1 MPSIVWCCGWLSS
14 SGRLSGEFLECGE
27 KASAGRDRLH
37 PMPTRHNLTDVQQ
50 KTQTTIQDVR
60 NWNKNDSALLTECW
74 TICTEHMFC
83 IVATNTPH
91 ITLILNIWPTG
102 ALVSFL
108 LWLSRAKVGASND
121 DDRVG
126 TFHSIRVQI
135 LRYQS
140 LLPHHI
146 RQCCCFCTSMGVRV
160 GSGKNSQ
167 GREKKCN
174 WRRPCGLSANKL
186 CGILLPACSP
196 VDRGCHPLL
205 QTRPPV
211 YPLLPKFKY

>member
-1 MPSIVWCCGWLSS
+1 
-14 SGRLSGEFLECGE
+14 
-27 KASAGRDRLH
+27 
-37 PMPTRHNLTDVQQ
+37 MPTRHNLTDVQQ

-91 ITLILNIWPTG
+91 ITLILNIWLTG

-108 LWLSRAKVGASND
+108 LWLSRAKVGASID

-174 WRRPCGLSANKL
+174 WRRTKRAVCKYIVWDIAACLQSCRQRLPSSPSDQASSISSTTKVQ
-186 CGILLPACSP
+186 ILN
-196 VDRGCHPLL
+196 
-205 QTRPPV
+205 
-211 YPLLPKFKY
+211 PKV